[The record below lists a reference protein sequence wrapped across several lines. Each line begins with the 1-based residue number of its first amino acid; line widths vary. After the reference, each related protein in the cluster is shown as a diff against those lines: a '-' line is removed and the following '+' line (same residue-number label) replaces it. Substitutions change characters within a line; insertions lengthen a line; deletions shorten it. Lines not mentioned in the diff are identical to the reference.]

1 MKTTIIISTLSAY
14 LIFGARSY
22 GQATQ
27 SDDLAKVAG
36 SISDGKTARN
46 LGEEAIAAKGWQ
58 QGVNKK
64 KDGSKFFVALT
75 TGDIQAPIDNPA
87 YLTSR
92 ANAYDKAML
101 SAWAE
106 IRKFVSQEVSANAKS
121 AYQEAAGGIQ
131 DKSSKETPTEAKA
144 KALVNGLLDKSLEKL
159 GIDPKSAN
167 PEQREKAIS
176 TEDFSKQMSTV
187 ANGPIIGVQTYSTF
201 EGRGGGKGYQIAV
214 IAIWSDKL
222 QKMAE
227 SMLTLS
233 AMPSGVPGKAIQEWV
248 PQDEKELMTTFGVQ
262 MVSDEGGNPVLLSYG
277 QSSAISESSRS
288 VDAAYSKAQL
298 EALASLRFFAGA
310 QAKAREDYAK
320 AESTQEFADAT
331 KTYESSESFK
341 QTIEAVAPPQKFS
354 GVSKFK
360 TWSCV
365 HPITKKKILG
375 TVVQWRPEDALVAGD
390 MGGKMAKRPT
400 SAGPN
405 QVLPPKRQSLDASD
419 KGRTGKGVTAGDDF

>member
-1 MKTTIIISTLSAY
+1 MKTGILLAITSAY
-14 LIFGARSY
+14 LVWSGPTY

-27 SDDLAKVAG
+27 SEDLAKSSGAV
-36 SISDGKTARN
+36 SEGKTAKN
-46 LGEEAIAAKGWQ
+46 LAEDAIAAKGWQ

-64 KDGSKFFVALT
+64 KDGSKFFIALT
-75 TGDIQAPIDNPA
+75 TGDIQAPIDHPQ
-87 YLTSR
+87 YLSSR

-106 IRKFVSQEVSANAKS
+106 IRKFVGQEVSANAKS
-121 AYQEAAGGIQ
+121 AYQEAAGGIADQ
-131 DKSSKETPTEAKA
+131 TQKETPTQAKA

-159 GIDPKSAN
+159 GIDPKSAT
-167 PEQREKAIS
+167 PEQKEKAIS
-176 TEDFSKQMSTV
+176 TEEFSKQMSTV
-187 ANGPIIGVQTYSTF
+187 ASGPIIGVQTYATY

-214 IAIWSDKL
+214 VAIWSDKL
-222 QKMAE
+222 QRMAE

-233 AMPSGVPGKAIQEWV
+233 AMPAGVPGKSIKDWIPA
-248 PQDEKELMTTFGVQ
+248 DENELMTTFGVQ
-262 MVSDEGGNPVLLSYG
+262 MVSDESGNPVLLSYG
-277 QSSAISESSRS
+277 QSSSISESSRS
-288 VDAAYSKAQL
+288 VDAAYSKAQM

-310 QAKAREDYAK
+310 QAKAREDYDK

-375 TVVQWRPEDALVAGD
+375 TVIQWRPEDALVAGD
-390 MGGKMAKRPT
+390 MGNKMARRPT
-400 SAGPN
+400 SAAPG
-405 QVLPPKRQSLDASD
+405 QAAPPKRQSLDASD
-419 KGRTGKGVTAGDDF
+419 KGRTAKGASAGDDF